1 MIITRWQ
8 APLTPSKELAF
19 MILESEGLE
28 PFEENYN
35 PSVKVQEHR
44 HPFCEVR
51 MIVQGEMMFNIQG
64 NQFLLRAGDRVEIP
78 ANTKHSHIA
87 QGSEGCV
94 CVCGQRPI

>member
-28 PFEENYN
+28 PFEEVYN
-35 PSVKVQEHR
+35 PSAKVQEHR

-51 MIVQGEMMFNIQG
+51 MIVHGEMIFNIQG

-87 QGSEGCV
+87 QGSDECV